1 MSSLPPPPPGPP
13 SVPPP
18 PPPYQGQYVPA
29 ALPPTS
35 SPGSSKKKTG
45 LVVGAIALVAV
56 LGVGAFVLLSGD
68 DDKTSDALSTGAM
81 LASVQALAT
90 RAGAEPGDSVALDR
104 CPAGEMAALA
114 TQAPP
119 EVQAVAEASTE
130 PQAFVYQPDVSGA
143 LALVNCTLDDPSFE
157 TGIGIAFGE
166 AVSDYRADLV
176 RVLPE
181 FELTFGTETPHKGG
195 TLLRYCAEPRDPAA
209 GYRPFCEADW
219 FDDNVW
225 VGVFLASGDTASEIA
240 EGWLIA
246 VLPDVIAAVTANAPT
261 VETET
266 T

>member
-18 PPPYQGQYVPA
+18 PPPPPYQGQYMPA
-29 ALPPTS
+29 APPPT
-35 SPGSSKKKTG
+35 PGSSKSKTG
-45 LVVGAIALVAV
+45 LVIGAIALVAV
-56 LGVGAFVLLSGD
+56 LGVGAFVLMSGD
-68 DDKTSDALSTGAM
+68 DDETSNSLSTNAM
-81 LASVQALAT
+81 LAAVQALVT

-114 TQAPP
+114 TQAPT
-119 EVQAVAEASTE
+119 EVQTVAEASTE
-130 PQAFVYQPDVSGA
+130 PQAFVYQPDVSGS
-143 LALVNCTLDDPSFE
+143 LALVNCTLDDPTFE
-157 TGIGIAFGE
+157 SGIGIAFGE
-166 AVSDYRADLV
+166 AVSDYRSDLV

-181 FELTFGTETPHKGG
+181 FELTFGTETAHEGG
-195 TLLRYCAEPRDPAA
+195 TLLRYCAEPRDPEA

-225 VGVFLASGDTASEIA
+225 VGVFLASSDTASEIA
-240 EGWLIA
+240 EEWLVA
-246 VLPDVIAAVTANAPT
+246 VLPGVISAVTTNAPT